1 MSTLISDG
9 LQRRDFLKAFMA
21 AAGMAAVGSLTA
33 GCAIENGIQADNNSM
48 ELTGSATAS
57 ASSGRFAGLVRPII
71 GTGWHGHTFPGAT
84 MPFGL
89 VQLSPDTVGPPE
101 PKWNGWDMYDWD
113 HYCGGYHYP
122 DNTILGFSH
131 THISGTG
138 AQELGDVL
146 VMPVVDGRNWGW
158 NSGAPG
164 KEHEAQIEALGSDT
178 GWVSRDKDTGYSS
191 RFSHQQEIVR
201 AGYYSVYLQTPRVKA
216 EVTATPRSGMH
227 RYTYPALP
235 MEKRR
240 GIMLDLVHGLGNA
253 PYHAELTI
261 ESPTRISGKRYSHGW
276 AKNRQAYFVMEFSAP
291 IQSYDVLVDGH
302 VTSHISPRPKHFSA
316 TRIKAIFQW
325 DHAAVNPDQPLLL
338 RVGISGTGIEGAAK
352 NLATEIP
359 HWDFDA
365 LEQQTQQVWNE
376 ALGVLDADL
385 PTTELAQ
392 TFYSSAYHAMMGP
405 TTFNDVDGTF
415 RGEDFKNHR
424 NPGFTNYTT
433 ISIWDIYRG
442 EFPFIMLTQPHR
454 TNDIINTLLAD
465 YRQFNEHTLPIWPL
479 WANETWSMTGF
490 NAVAM
495 ILGAY
500 TRGFRGYDVEAVYA
514 AMRDTA
520 LVGANYNG
528 NKELQAEFSRC
539 GYVISGPATSREMRS
554 VPGKESVSC
563 TLDFAYD
570 YWCVGAMAQLLG
582 KHDDAAKF
590 YKLGQNY
597 KNLFDPKTGFMR
609 GKLANGQW
617 REPFRPDQNEWY
629 DYTESDAWQT
639 TFNVVQDV
647 QGLIDLYGGDKP
659 FIAKIDAFFAARS
672 KVYNYDPDITGMV
685 GQDAQGNE
693 PSNHIPYLYPFA
705 GAAWKTQYWIRKV
718 LGLYNN
724 TPNGIPGNDDIG
736 QISSC
741 FTMGAL
747 GFYPVNAATG
757 VYVIGSPLV
766 NRAKINNPATGTT
779 FSIIADN
786 NSPENCYIQSAKL
799 NGKELTRSW
808 FTHGDIVAGGEL
820 YFRMGHKPNKDWAAA
835 KADRPPSGLVR

>member
-1 MSTLISDG
+1 MENFS
-9 LQRRDFLKAFMA
+9 RRNWMVLA
-21 AAGMAAVGSLTA
+21 AAGAAAVSSLMS
-33 GCAIENGIQADNNSM
+33 GCASESGFTN
-48 ELTGSATAS
+48 TGGVAS
-57 ASSGRFAGLVRPII
+57 AMGNLPALGRFAGQVRPIV

-84 MPFGL
+84 APFGL

-101 PKWNGWDMYDWD
+101 PKWNGRYDIYDWD
-113 HYCGGYHYP
+113 HCGGYHYP
-122 DNTILGFSH
+122 DNTILGISH

-138 AQELGDVL
+138 GEELGDVL
-146 VMPVVDGRNWGW
+146 VMPVVEGRNWGW

-178 GWVSRDKDTGYSS
+178 GWVSRDGHTGYAS

-216 EVTATPRSGMH
+216 EVTAATRSGMH

-235 MEKRR
+235 KQTRR
-240 GIMLDLVHGLGNA
+240 GLIVDLVHGLGNA
-253 PYHAELTI
+253 PYHTELTI

-291 IQSYDVLVDGH
+291 IQSYDVLVDGN
-302 VTSHISPRPKHFSA
+302 VTSHLSPRPKHFSA

-325 DHAAVNPDQPLLL
+325 DHAAVNPDHPLLL

-376 ALGVLDADL
+376 ALGVLEADL

-392 TFYSSAYHAMMGP
+392 TFYTGGYHCMMGP

-433 ISIWDIYRG
+433 IGIWGIYRS

-454 TNDIINTLLAD
+454 TNDIINTMLTD
-465 YRQFNEHTLPIWPL
+465 YRQLDQKSLPMLPI
-479 WANETWSMTGF
+479 WANETWTMTGF
-490 NAVAM
+490 HVVGM
-495 ILGAY
+495 IVGAY
-500 TRGFRGYDVEAVYA
+500 TRGFRGYNVPALYA
-514 AMRDTA
+514 AMRETA
-520 LVGANYNG
+520 MVGATANG
-528 NKELQAEFSRC
+528 NRELLEEFRRH
-539 GYVISGPATSREMRS
+539 GYVICGPATPSEMRS
-554 VPGKESVSC
+554 GPGKQSVSR

-570 YWCVGAMAQLLG
+570 YWCMGAMAELLG
-582 KHDDAAKF
+582 KHDDAAMF

-597 KNLFDPKTGFMR
+597 KNLFDPSTGFMR
-609 GKLANGQW
+609 GKTADGKWQT
-617 REPFRPDQNEWY
+617 PFRPDEEYWRN
-629 DYTESDAWQT
+629 YTESDSWEA
-639 TFNVVQDV
+639 TFNVMQDV
-647 QGLIDLYGGDKP
+647 QGLIDLYGGDQQ
-659 FIAKIDAFFAARS
+659 FIAKLDAFFTAPS
-672 KVYNYDPDITGMV
+672 KVYNTSPDVSGMV

-705 GAAWKTQYWIRKV
+705 GAAWKTQYWVRKM

-736 QISSC
+736 QTSSC
-741 FTMGAL
+741 FTLGAL

-786 NSPENCYIQSAKL
+786 NSPANCYIQSAKL
-799 NGKELTRSW
+799 NGRELTRSW

-835 KADRPPSGLVR
+835 KADRPPSGLVL